1 MAKRRKIVTA
11 GELVYDVIFTMP
23 TPKMERSKLK
33 AVKQI
38 SAEAMAQ
45 WNCKSAARELE
56 LRIASAFNYSDL
68 VVTVTF
74 DDEHLPETQEQA
86 KKCLQIFFRHL
97 RKHRKARNQE
107 LVYIYVPEGLH
118 GDRRRH
124 FHIFINSTGEDL
136 EIIKS
141 LWIWGTQ
148 IDLSYVGDKGYE
160 GWATYLS
167 KERREAPLNGKKM
180 FVTSKNCPRP
190 KIEYQI
196 VDDGASI
203 EAPPGAVDVVDS
215 ANRNEYASYR
225 YLKYRMPSKVNK
237 VSFFSGLKLPLTVG
251 NDERKKR
258 ASLRKPK
265 KKNIIAKE

>member
-1 MAKRRKIVTA
+1 MAKRRKTIIA
-11 GELVYDVIFTMP
+11 GELIYDVIYTMP

-38 SAEAMAQ
+38 SAEAMAK
-45 WNCKSAARELE
+45 WNCKSASRQLE

-74 DDEHLPETQEQA
+74 DDEHLPDTQEQA
-86 KKCLQIFFRHL
+86 KKCLQTFFRQL

-107 LVYIYVPEGLH
+107 LIYIYVPEGLH

-124 FHIFINSTGEDL
+124 FHIFLNSTGEDL

-141 LWIWGTQ
+141 LWIWGQ
-148 IDLSYVGDKGYE
+148 QVDLAYIRDKGYE
-160 GWATYLS
+160 GWAIYLS

-180 FVTSKNCPRP
+180 YVASKNCPKP

-196 VDDGASI
+196 VDDGAGI
-203 EAPPGAVDVVDS
+203 EAPPHAVDIVDS
-215 ANRNEYASYR
+215 ANKNEYASYH
-225 YLKYRMPSKVNK
+225 YLKYRLPSKVNT
-237 VSFFSGLKLPLTVG
+237 VCSFSDLKSSLTTG
-251 NDERKKR
+251 TDKRKER
-258 ASLRKPK
+258 AVLQK
-265 KKNIIAKE
+265 KKIQNIIRE

>member
-11 GELVYDVIFTMP
+11 GEMVYDVIYTMP

-38 SAEAMAQ
+38 SAEAMAK
-45 WNCKSAARELE
+45 WNCKSAARQLE

-74 DDEHLPETQEQA
+74 DDEHLPDTQEQA
-86 KKCLQIFFRHL
+86 KKCLQIFFRQL

-237 VSFFSGLKLPLTVG
+237 RSFFSGLKLPLTVC